1 MTRLGTYA
9 YLNARLRA
17 RLGKLLSP
25 QQYQALLSAP
35 NLLAIY
41 EHLRHTDYS
50 GAVSEARSAADLPQV
65 ESALVEH
72 LVECHRQVAAHTSGH
87 LRAFL
92 TELLRKFETD
102 NLKAVLRVWNSKVPE
117 ERQFIH
123 RNFIC
128 FDIPIDAILDAET
141 IEEIIV
147 LLDDTPYRKALSQ
160 ERENFKRSRSLFHIE
175 VALDRELY
183 QATWSAIEQLPASD
197 RRIAARLLGI
207 EIDILNINSI
217 LRFYKYYKLRLPEIA
232 ALIIPHGL
240 EIDSTILSHA
250 YPGTVPATFVTS
262 VLAGPYR
269 RISQIIAGEE
279 ETRAL
284 QMVEDLL
291 REVFFQQVRKALGG
305 FPFTIGVAIAYLRL
319 KKMEVSNIITI
330 LNAKA
335 LDRPLE
341 EIENTLIRV

>member
-25 QQYQALLSAP
+25 QEYQALSSAP

-41 EHLRHTDYS
+41 ERLRHTDYS
-50 GAVSEARSAADLPQV
+50 GAISEARSAADLPQV

-87 LRAFL
+87 VRAFL

-102 NLKAVLRVWNSKVPE
+102 NLKAVLRVWNSKVAE

-123 RNFIC
+123 RDLIC
-128 FDIPIDAILDAET
+128 FEIPIDAILEAET
-141 IEEIIV
+141 IEEVIV
-147 LLDDTPYRKALSQ
+147 LLEDTPYRKPLSR
-160 ERENFKRSRSLFHIE
+160 ERENFKQSGSLFRIE

-183 QATWSAIEQLPASD
+183 ESTWSTIEKLPASD
-197 RRIAARLLGI
+197 KKIAARLLGI

-217 LRFYKYYKLRLPEIA
+217 LRFYKYYKLSLPEIA

-240 EIDSTILSHA
+240 EIDSAVLTHV
-250 YPGTVPATFVTS
+250 YPGTDPATFATS

-269 RISQIIAGEE
+269 GISEAVAGEE

-291 REVFFQQVRKALGG
+291 RELFFQQVRKALGG

-335 LDRPLE
+335 LDRPWE